1 MTACGEKGRDT
12 AGGILLLDEEHL
24 EEQMNTIVEPYLE
37 RIVRRGIMPSQL
49 YYELYPLP
57 EEEGHFA
64 GGTVVISHGF
74 TESCRKY
81 HEWIYYL
88 LKAGYSCAIMDH
100 RGHGNSLREGA
111 DPDVVHVMH
120 FDTYAKDLHEFVHG
134 VVMPELTKGN
144 KDSLFLYAHSMGGC
158 IGARY
163 MQLYPGDFA
172 RAVLNSPMLGL
183 KTEGCPSWA
192 AALLCDICILAG
204 KGEYRL
210 FSQGPF
216 DPQEPFEKGCA
227 SSRARHEYYQ
237 KLRRSEKAL
246 QTSSASYRWVREAL
260 RAGYRACSRRETGK
274 IGIPVLLFQAGQYTL
289 VSGSAQRNFICRVK
303 NGELVK
309 VDGSRHEIYRCANRE
324 LEAYLRR
331 VIEFFDMASIN
342 GPFSE

>member
-1 MTACGEKGRDT
+1 
-12 AGGILLLDEEHL
+12 
-24 EEQMNTIVEPYLE
+24 
-37 RIVRRGIMPSQL
+37 
-49 YYELYPLP
+49 
-57 EEEGHFA
+57 
-64 GGTVVISHGF
+64 
-74 TESCRKY
+74 
-81 HEWIYYL
+81 
-88 LKAGYSCAIMDH
+88 
-100 RGHGNSLREGA
+100 
-111 DPDVVHVMH
+111 
-120 FDTYAKDLHEFVHG
+120 
-134 VVMPELTKGN
+134 
-144 KDSLFLYAHSMGGC
+144 
-158 IGARY
+158 
-163 MQLYPGDFA
+163 
-172 RAVLNSPMLGL
+172 MLGL

-274 IGIPVLLFQAGQYTL
+274 IGIPVLLFQAGQDTL